1 MSDLENYEA
10 KTEYEE
16 ECLQV
21 VLSNKRLF
29 DNVLDVAFNEE
40 DLSDWLTNYDDISN
54 YVSFDDAL
62 RIVEQTDEWW
72 LQTDRQI
79 FDPIEIASLITFEN
93 AHEIAYILAM
103 GNDFKIGTALY
114 NELEYYKNIGRI

>member
-1 MSDLENYEA
+1 MSDLENCEA
-10 KTEYEE
+10 KTEYED

-29 DNVLDVAFNEE
+29 DDVLDVAFNEE
-40 DLSDWLTNYDDISN
+40 DLSDWLIDYGDISN
-54 YVSFDDAL
+54 YISFNDAL
-62 RIVEQTDEWW
+62 KIVEQTDEWW

-79 FDPIEIASLITFEN
+79 FDPVEIASLITFEN
-93 AHEIAYILAM
+93 AHEVAYILAM
-103 GNDFKIGTALY
+103 RDDFKIGEALY